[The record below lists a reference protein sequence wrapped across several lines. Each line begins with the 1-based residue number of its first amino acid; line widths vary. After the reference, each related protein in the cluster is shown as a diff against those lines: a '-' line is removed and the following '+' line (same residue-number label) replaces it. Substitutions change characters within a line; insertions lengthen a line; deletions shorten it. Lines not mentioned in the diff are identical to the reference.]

1 MHAIKY
7 RPDIDGLRA
16 IAVLSV
22 VFFHAFPAYLTGGF
36 VGVDIFFVIS
46 GYLIYSIIHQN
57 LRDGQFSIALFYQR
71 RIRRIFPALL
81 TVVGLSLAA
90 GYYLMLPDEM
100 QALGK
105 HSLGAATFLSNFV
118 LWNESG
124 YFDADIYLKPLMHL
138 WSLAVEEQFYL
149 VVPLLLGL
157 TWKRMPP
164 WALLGVLVLASF
176 AYSVYA
182 TGMNASAAFFSP
194 LSRFWEIGAGC
205 LAGFVMS
212 HAPARAAWSAFVQQQ
227 PQLIALGNA
236 LAAAGLVWSCVFVT
250 DKMPFPGW
258 VALPAIASTV
268 FLILSFE
275 SQSWVHKLLSLKPMV
290 AVGLISYP
298 LYLWH
303 WPILSFL
310 HILYGGMPPV
320 DVLAYAVAGAFV
332 GATLTYF
339 AIEKPIRFAK
349 PGSWLV
355 PGVLLVLMLGVAAVG
370 YHYFAPEKVSQLV
383 TGKML

>member
-1 MHAIKY
+1 MSALKY

-36 VGVDIFFVIS
+36 IGVDIFFVIS
-46 GYLIYSIIHQN
+46 GYLIYSIIHQG
-57 LRDGQFSIALFYQR
+57 LERGKFSIAVFYQR

-81 TVVGLSLAA
+81 TVLVLSWVAA
-90 GYYLMLPDEM
+90 YFFMLPDEVR
-100 QALGK
+100 ALGK
-105 HSLGAATFLSNFV
+105 HSVGAATFLSNFV

-124 YFDADIYLKPLMHL
+124 YFDTDNYLKPLMHL

-157 TWKRMPP
+157 TWKRISP
-164 WALLGVLVLASF
+164 WTLMGVLVLTSL

-182 TGMNASAAFFSP
+182 TGSNASAAFFSP

-212 HAPARAAWSAFVQQQ
+212 HAPARSAWSGFVQTQ
-227 PQLIALGNA
+227 PKLIAAGNA
-236 LAAAGLVWSCVFVT
+236 LAVAALVWSCVWVT

-258 VALPAIASTV
+258 VALPAIAATV

-310 HILYGGMPPV
+310 HILYAGMPPV
-320 DVLAYAVAGAFV
+320 DVLCYAVLGAFV
-332 GATLTYF
+332 GAALTYF
-339 AIEKPIRFAK
+339 AIEKTIRFAK

-355 PGVLLVLMLGVAAVG
+355 PGVLLVLMVGVGVVG
-370 YHYFAPEKVSQLV
+370 YHYFAPAKLADLV
-383 TGKML
+383 MGNAL

>member
-57 LRDGQFSIALFYQR
+57 LRDDEFSIAVFYQR

-90 GYYLMLPDEM
+90 GYYLLLPDEM